1 MRPRF
6 SSQPR
11 FGYQARLNTQWLTTG
26 NASWMLNRALSCE
39 LGHSRRNGTRSWPRT
54 DQCLHVRLQCSGRPN
69 RSRTNGDAAT
79 NDIAP
84 AIYCMHV
91 HGVFLLRG
99 QGAMGDGFH
108 ACQVIVT
115 VSVWSCQRFSD
126 RDWAKPHSPLHTP
139 WP

>member
-1 MRPRF
+1 MATYRPM
-6 SSQPR
+6 SSRKAAMQR
-11 FGYQARLNTQWLTTG
+11 QAE
-26 NASWMLNRALSCE
+26 SI
-39 LGHSRRNGTRSWPRT
+39 
-54 DQCLHVRLQCSGRPN
+54 
-69 RSRTNGDAAT
+69 RTNGDAAT

-91 HGVFLLRG
+91 LGVFLLRG

-115 VSVWSCQRFSD
+115 VSVLSCQRFSD